1 MKTIIIIINPNDVQ
15 KAKVHLDTLTNGHYI
30 LPNLYKM
37 EAEACELTSVLN
49 SIEYLLSGVDFCLTD
64 EYYLY
69 QYN

>member
-1 MKTIIIIINPNDVQ
+1 MKTIVIIINPNDVQ
-15 KAKVHLDTLTNGHYI
+15 KAKVHLDTLTNGRYI

-37 EAEACELTSVLN
+37 EVEDNELTSTIN
-49 SIEYLLSGVDFCLTD
+49 SIEYLLSDVDFCLTD

>member
-1 MKTIIIIINPNDVQ
+1 MKTIAIIINPNDVQ
-15 KAKVHLDTLTNGHYI
+15 KAKVHLDTLSNGRYI

-37 EAEACELTSVLN
+37 EVENDKLTSTIN
-49 SIEYLLSGVDFCLTD
+49 GIEYLLSGIDFCLTD